1 MRIVSI
7 PKDKLAS
14 DGSSYLA
21 LLASNADWI
30 ARNQEDVEQLRKFK
44 GSALNKLDDKSYLAF
59 RDSVEFKHN
68 GLAHASYAP
77 LRSLTIS
84 EIAEVFSFF
93 GLSGP
98 YFLDRSDYYCA
109 SAGTCSP
116 YREYVCTSAC

>member
-1 MRIVSI
+1 MKISSI
-7 PKDKLAS
+7 PKDNLAT

-21 LLASNADWI
+21 LLSSNADWI
-30 ARNQEDVEQLRKFK
+30 ARNQEDVEKLRKHQ
-44 GSALNKLDDKSYLAF
+44 GSALNKLDNESYLAF
-59 RDSVEFKHN
+59 RNSIEFKHN

-84 EIAEVFSFF
+84 EIAEVFSYF